1 MMPMTHKYNG
11 KELETRNGLNLY
23 DSGARLYDPLTGL
36 FTSIDPLREKYYH
49 VSPYAYCMGNPV
61 KYVDPD
67 GREVK
72 AIFNKETNKLY
83 ILDLDYYNKA
93 LPTVWVPANKY
104 QLGGIRDKGGNLTH
118 NQVLVVNNVFS
129 GGRVESGK
137 LVRDADDSRQLAIPN
152 AKYDIVDNNADTRH
166 TGWFRLDRQD
176 NSRYNDKDNVAG
188 RDGYRFHLGGLSWG
202 CVTVDKTQDN
212 AQASWDVISSIFNS
226 TSTRRRGK

>member
-1 MMPMTHKYNG
+1 M
-11 KELETRNGLNLY
+11 
-23 DSGARLYDPLTGL
+23 
-36 FTSIDPLREKYYH
+36 REKYYH